1 MQANCYWK
9 PRCFVFVL
17 VAICVAANP
26 LQEKKVTESAST
38 QEYTF
43 DLTALNQQRAD
54 KGGPWLEFLNV
65 DSMYCGVY
73 HLAAGAKD
81 GQKPHTEDEV
91 YFVQSGRSGFHMDG
105 QEFDVA
111 PGSILFV
118 PANKTHYFHD
128 ITEDLTMLVFFSKGP
143 IKNDE

>member
-1 MQANCYWK
+1 MTETA
-9 PRCFVFVL
+9 P
-17 VAICVAANP
+17 A
-26 LQEKKVTESAST
+26 QEFS
-38 QEYTF
+38 F
-43 DLTALNQQRAD
+43 DLAKLDQQRAE

-81 GQKPHTEDEV
+81 GQKPHREDEV
-91 YFVQSGRSGFHMDG
+91 YFVQSGRSRFHMDG
-105 QEFDVA
+105 QEFDVV

-143 IKNDE
+143 VKKDD